1 MIVHR
6 LALPDYR
13 HYGCT
18 IAMYE
23 LDLAF
28 RRRDP
33 VECICEGFD
42 PGAIMAELMDAPAV
56 RAKAERYGDML
67 RANEQPLRAWELSP
81 SLLAGVVAGA
91 RGYRTGRMFSIPAP
105 GHPYSQY
112 PPATGPDR
120 LIDMLHRI
128 ERLYGVHP
136 TLFSMVVYATNCSG
150 ASV

>member
-67 RANEQPLRAWELSP
+67 RANEQPLRAWELSRLFLP
-81 SLLAGVVAGA
+81 ESLRA
-91 RGYRTGRMFSIPAP
+91 RGAIAPAGCSASRRRATHTANIHRRRVRTG
-105 GHPYSQY
+105 
-112 PPATGPDR
+112 
-120 LIDMLHRI
+120 
-128 ERLYGVHP
+128 
-136 TLFSMVVYATNCSG
+136 
-150 ASV
+150 